1 LIAST
6 KGEIFTLCDSPVSL
20 LSALIWLLLLLMMM
34 LLLISLRTPLLLCLL
49 RILLLLNLLLV
60 IMILV
65 HPILQLLFL
74 RSPQIPILRR
84 FFLRF
89 KSSSLAQS
97 MSSLKY
103 GPSEEAKHTERGISW
118 DHRADSPLARQS
130 CALQRRSAQY
140 HLYILGHV
148 VRDEERSLVRF
159 NAIPHKPVQV
169 GVTHDAEGLVASCH
183 HVFGLEGHITFG
195 GKSNGGGDETIAGV
209 CVADGGSFEPSI
221 ILPVDG
227 NFAFFAWS
235 LEGIG
240 ERQLMYLVA
249 GGIRLR
255 ASYHRAA

>member
-20 LSALIWLLLLLMMM
+20 LSALIWLLLLLVML

-103 GPSEEAKHTERGISW
+103 GPSEEAKHTERGIS
-118 DHRADSPLARQS
+118 
-130 CALQRRSAQY
+130 
-140 HLYILGHV
+140 
-148 VRDEERSLVRF
+148 
-159 NAIPHKPVQV
+159 
-169 GVTHDAEGLVASCH
+169 
-183 HVFGLEGHITFG
+183 
-195 GKSNGGGDETIAGV
+195 
-209 CVADGGSFEPSI
+209 
-221 ILPVDG
+221 
-227 NFAFFAWS
+227 
-235 LEGIG
+235 
-240 ERQLMYLVA
+240 
-249 GGIRLR
+249 
-255 ASYHRAA
+255 